1 MAGEKNI
8 PPQCAGP
15 IPEVRKPKLA
25 LPPKAADCHA
35 HVFGP
40 VEKYPYAANR
50 LYTPPPV
57 TLDDYLAMHRAVGFE
72 RGVLVQTG
80 LYGNDNRFI
89 VDAIKAH
96 PGRLRGIALI
106 GEDVSDRALRDL
118 ADGGVRGFRV
128 NRTARTGLSFAVA
141 RRLAERVKELG
152 WHVQFLLDVED
163 HPDLDT
169 MLGSFD
175 TEVVIDHMGRPD
187 PRRGVAAPGFQ
198 ALIRLLK
205 SGRGFAKLSA
215 PYRTSLSEPPYPDMT
230 PFAQALVAAAPDRLV
245 WGSDWPHVLLDKTM
259 PDDGELVDQ
268 IAVWVPDEAAR
279 RRILVDN
286 AERLYGFERP

>member
-1 MAGEKNI
+1 M
-8 PPQCAGP
+8 
-15 IPEVRKPKLA
+15 RKPKLA
-25 LPPKAADCHA
+25 LPPKAADCHC

-40 VEKYPYAANR
+40 RDKYPWAANR

-57 TLDDYLAMHRAVGFE
+57 SLDDYLAMLRVTGFE
-72 RGVLVQTG
+72 RGVMVQTG

-106 GEDVSDRALRDL
+106 GEDVNDKELRHL
-118 ADGGVRGFRV
+118 AESGVRGFRV
-128 NRTARTGLSFAVA
+128 NRTAKTGLAFDVA
-141 RRLAERVKELG
+141 RRLAERTKELG

-169 MLGSFD
+169 LLGSFA

-187 PRRGVAAPGFQ
+187 PRRGVGAPGFQ

-205 SGRGFAKLSA
+205 SGRGWAKLSA
-215 PYRTSLSEPPYPDMT
+215 PYRTSLLPPPYADMT
-230 PFAQALVAAAPDRLV
+230 PFAHALVEAAPDRLV
-245 WGSDWPHVLLDKTM
+245 WGSDWPHVLLET
-259 PDDGELVDQ
+259 
-268 IAVWVPDEAAR
+268 R
-279 RRILVDN
+279 N
-286 AERLYGFERP
+286 AERRRPGRSDRGLGAGRGGAQAHPGRQRRAAVRLRAGVRPSQRATLV

>member
-57 TLDDYLAMHRAVGFE
+57 TLDDYLAMHRAVGLE